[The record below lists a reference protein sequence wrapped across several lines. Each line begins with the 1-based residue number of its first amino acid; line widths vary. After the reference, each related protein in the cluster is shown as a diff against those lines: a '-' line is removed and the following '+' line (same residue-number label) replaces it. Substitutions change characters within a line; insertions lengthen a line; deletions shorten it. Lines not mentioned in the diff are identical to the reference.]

1 MRRLV
6 VASTALLVLVGAAVV
21 ASYLLLFS
29 AVQDRAARAAPGDS
43 ALYVNVYLQPSS
55 GQQMNLFSL
64 IGHLRGFGDPA
75 ALEEKID
82 EVAGRLLGQAGIDYA
97 KNVRPWLGAEIAI
110 AASREDGVATPGIV
124 LLAAVKDSAAATL
137 AVPRLFSST
146 HLSFVPG
153 TYRGQATRTSDGVS
167 YALLD
172 DLLVVASTPERL
184 RAALDANA
192 DRAPSLADRP
202 AFSVAMRG
210 VASDHLASLY
220 LDLPRAI
227 GLTSARQV
235 GGYGTAALAITAA
248 VDGLHLE
255 GTAPFAA
262 DAATER
268 ARKAFALGRAA
279 STLATWMPP
288 DTGIEAVIFG
298 AAQSFQDLE
307 ASLGADQAFG
317 PAADALNQLRTIA
330 AIGLGVNVDRDLLP
344 IFDGEGAVALTG
356 FDAGGPHGQILL
368 RPSDP
373 AAASRAL
380 DRMRTALADRG
391 SRVSSRDVAG
401 TRITTITVP
410 SVGGVAY
417 AEQDGVVL
425 LGLDAAD
432 VAAAIEAHAG
442 GEPLAADDRYRAPF
456 ALAGARAGNELWVD
470 VPSLVDGLA
479 GIFDPGSELRDILHQ
494 IGELAISASARDDR
508 LEIHGVLTVK

>member
-6 VASTALLVLVGAAVV
+6 VASTALLVLVGAAAV

-43 ALYVNVYLQPSS
+43 ALYVNAYLQPSS
-55 GQQMNLFSL
+55 GQQMNLFGL

-97 KNVRPWLGAEIAI
+97 SDVRPWLGAQIAI
-110 AASREDGVATPGIV
+110 AAAREDGVATSGIV
-124 LLAAVKDSAAATL
+124 LLAAIKDSAAARV

-146 HLSFVPG
+146 HVTFARG
-153 TYRGQATRTSDGVS
+153 TYRGQATRTSEGLS

-202 AFSVAMRG
+202 EFVAAMRG

-220 LDLPRAI
+220 LNPPGAI
-227 GLTSARQV
+227 GQTGLRQV
-235 GGYGTAALAITAA
+235 GGYGTAALAITADA
-248 VDGLHLE
+248 DGLHLV
-255 GTAPFAA
+255 GTAPFAP
-262 DAATER
+262 DAATAR
-268 ARKAFALGRAA
+268 ARAAFALGRGA
-279 STLATWMPP
+279 STLAAWMPR
-288 DTGIEAVIFG
+288 DTGVEAVVFG

-307 ASLGADQAFG
+307 ASLGADPAFA
-317 PAADALNQLRTIA
+317 PATDALNQLRTIA
-330 AIGLGVNVDRDLLP
+330 AIGLGVNLDRDLLP
-344 IFDGEGAVALTG
+344 LFDGEGAVALQG
-356 FDAGGPHGQILL
+356 LDAGGPHGQILL

-373 AAASRAL
+373 AAAHQAL

-391 SRVSSRDVAG
+391 SQVSSRDVAG
-401 TRITTITVP
+401 TPITSVTVP
-410 SVGGVAY
+410 AIGTVAY
-417 AEQDGVVL
+417 AEQDGIVL
-425 LGLDAAD
+425 VGLNAAD

-442 GEPLAADDRYRAPF
+442 GEALAGDDRYRAPF
-456 ALAGARAGNELWVD
+456 ALASGHAGNELWAD
-470 VPSLVDGLA
+470 VPSLMDGLA
-479 GIFDPGSELRDILHQ
+479 GIFDPGTELRDILHQ
-494 IGELAISASARDDR
+494 IGELAISASAGDDR
-508 LEIHGVLTVK
+508 LEINGVLTVK

>member
-6 VASTALLVLVGAAVV
+6 VASTTLLVVVGAVVV

-29 AVQDRAARAAPGDS
+29 AVQDRASRAAPGDT

-55 GQQMNLFSL
+55 GQQLNLFGL

-97 KNVRPWLGAEIAI
+97 TNVRPWLGGQIAI
-110 AASREDGVATPGIV
+110 AAAHENGVATPGIV
-124 LLAAVKDSAAATL
+124 LLVAVKDSAAATV

-146 HLSFVPG
+146 HETFARE
-153 TYRGQATRTSDGVS
+153 TYRGQATRTSEGLS

-202 AFSVAMRG
+202 EFSSAMRG
-210 VASDHLASLY
+210 LASDHLASLY

-227 GLTSARQV
+227 GLTGVGQV
-235 GGYGTAALAITAA
+235 GGYGTAALAITADA
-248 VDGLHLE
+248 DGLHLD

-262 DAATER
+262 DATTDR
-268 ARKAFALGRAA
+268 ARSAFALGRKA
-279 STLATWMPP
+279 STLAGWMPREA
-288 DTGIEAVIFG
+288 GVEAVIFG
-298 AAQSFQDLE
+298 AAQSFLDLE
-307 ASLGADQAFG
+307 ATLGADQAFA

-330 AIGLGVNVDRDLLP
+330 TIGLGVNLDRDLLP
-344 IFDGEGAVALTG
+344 LLDGEGAVALQG
-356 FDAGGPHGQILL
+356 LDAGGPHGQILL
-368 RPSDP
+368 RPTDP
-373 AAASRAL
+373 EAAHRAL

-391 SRVSSRDVAG
+391 SQVSSRDAAG
-401 TRITTITVP
+401 TPVTSVTVP
-410 SVGGVAY
+410 GIGTVAY

-425 LGLDAAD
+425 VGLHAAD
-432 VAAAIEAHAG
+432 VAAAVEAHAR
-442 GEPLAADDRYRAPF
+442 GEVLAGDDRYRVPF
-456 ALAGARAGNELWVD
+456 ELAGARAGDELWAD

-494 IGELAISASARDDR
+494 IGELAISAAAGDDR